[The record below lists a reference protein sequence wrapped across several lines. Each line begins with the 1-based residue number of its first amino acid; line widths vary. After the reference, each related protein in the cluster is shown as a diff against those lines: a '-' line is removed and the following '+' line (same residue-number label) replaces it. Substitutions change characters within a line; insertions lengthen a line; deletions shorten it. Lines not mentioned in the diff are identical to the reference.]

1 MDNFRCDICSE
12 EIPIHLKIQHKSMHK
27 TEREFEKGLEK
38 GKVQKTKRQDVEK
51 TVKKK
56 TGYMLFCSA
65 MRPVLKQSHN
75 PSAKQMMSLLG
86 IEWGK
91 QTRAEKQE
99 WNNRAAEESSEP
111 GGSESGENTRELA
124 QPSPQAGGP
133 AQAQSTI
140 FTCPFC
146 DINMVSKSM
155 LKDHI
160 AETHLQ
166 IESNKGGKTGNQLN
180 RIPVPVNQE
189 RISKCDVCGKMVN
202 RNELQRHMDTNHC
215 DSVQDFAPDTD
226 LVDEV
231 EDNDYQTTHDEHQV
245 EDNDNQTTQDGH
257 RVEDNDD
264 QTTQEEHETT
274 VDQIE
279 LKVVMVKRKTIWWP
293 GQVINESNDQTEVQ
307 LLNKQKTKLT
317 VSNANI
323 KPFAVDHGQMQGM
336 KRDWRD
342 AYMKAMKLVQK

>member
-1 MDNFRCDICSE
+1 
-12 EIPIHLKIQHKSMHK
+12 
-27 TEREFEKGLEK
+27 
-38 GKVQKTKRQDVEK
+38 
-51 TVKKK
+51 
-56 TGYMLFCSA
+56 
-65 MRPVLKQSHN
+65 
-75 PSAKQMMSLLG
+75 MMSLLG

-99 WNNRAAEESSEP
+99 WNNRAAEETSEP
-111 GGSESGENTRELA
+111 GDSESGENTRELA
-124 QPSPQAGGP
+124 QPSSQAGGP
-133 AQAQSTI
+133 AQAVQVLESTI

-146 DINMVSKSM
+146 DIHMVSKSM

-166 IESNKGGKTGNQLN
+166 TESNKGGKTGNQLN
-180 RIPVPVNQE
+180 RIHVPVNQE

-202 RNELQRHMDTNHC
+202 RNELQRHIDTNHG

-231 EDNDYQTTHDEHQV
+231 EDND
-245 EDNDNQTTQDGH
+245 NQTTQDEH
-257 RVEDNDD
+257 QVEDNDD
-264 QTTQEEHETT
+264 QTTQEEHEAP

-293 GQVINESNDQTEVQ
+293 GQVIKESIDQTEVE
-307 LLNKQKTKLT
+307 LLNQPKTKLT

-342 AYMKAMKLVQK
+342 AYMKAVKLVQK